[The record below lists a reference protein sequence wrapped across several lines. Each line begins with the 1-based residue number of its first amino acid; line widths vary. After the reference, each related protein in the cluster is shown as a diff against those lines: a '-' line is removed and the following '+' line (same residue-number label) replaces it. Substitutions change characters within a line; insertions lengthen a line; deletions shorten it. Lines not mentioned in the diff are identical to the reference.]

1 MIGHLFDLG
10 LTDYQEASLLQ
21 VALHQ
26 ARVQD
31 VIGDTLL
38 LTEHLPVYTLGRT
51 TCPEHV
57 GAGWVRGMINGIPVL
72 SADRGGS
79 VTYHGPGQLVGYPI
93 LRLRTYCAGPKAYV
107 NRLEEVLI
115 RTLETL
121 GVPAGRRAGTP
132 GVWVGERKIAAVGVR
147 ISQGVTRH
155 GFALNV
161 VNDLSP
167 FAAIVPCGLA
177 GAGMTSV
184 SLATGAVLGLE
195 AVGRAV
201 VGAFQEVFGLALQKE
216 CVAEWLASTGA
227 RPAAVACVNSKGA

>member
-1 MIGHLFDLG
+1 VIGHLLDLG
-10 LTDYQEASLLQ
+10 LADYHEASRLQ
-21 VALHQ
+21 MVLHQ

-51 TCPEHV
+51 TRPEHV
-57 GAGWVRGMINGIPVL
+57 GEGWARGMINGVPVL

-93 LRLRTYCAGPKAYV
+93 VRLRTYCAGPKAYV
-107 NRLEEVLI
+107 TCLEEVVI
-115 RTLETL
+115 RALDTL
-121 GVPAGRRAGTP
+121 GVPTGRRAGMP
-132 GVWVGERKIAAVGVR
+132 GVWIGDRKIAAVGVR

-167 FAAIVPCGLA
+167 FAAVVPCGLA

-184 SLATGAVLGLE
+184 ALAAGAVLELE

-201 VGAFQEVFGLALQKE
+201 VGAFQEVLGLALQKE
-216 CVAEWLASTGA
+216 RVAEWLASAGA
-227 RPAAVACVNSKGA
+227 RPAAVECATSRGA

>member
-1 MIGHLFDLG
+1 VIGHLLDLG
-10 LTDYQEASLLQ
+10 LTDYLEASRLQ

-51 TCPEHV
+51 TRPEHV
-57 GAGWVRGMINGIPVL
+57 GEGWATGMINGIPVL

-93 LRLRTYCAGPKAYV
+93 LRLRTYCDGPKAYV
-107 NRLEEVLI
+107 NCLEEVLI
-115 RTLETL
+115 RALDTL
-121 GVPAGRRAGTP
+121 GVPAGRRAWMP

-161 VNDLSP
+161 VNDLLP

-184 SLATGAVLGLE
+184 ALATGAALE
-195 AVGRAV
+195 CEAMGRAV

-216 CVAEWLASTGA
+216 RVAEWLASTGA
-227 RPAAVACVNSKGA
+227 GLAELECVSSKGA

>member
-1 MIGHLFDLG
+1 VIGHLLDLG
-10 LTDYQEASLLQ
+10 LTDYQEASRLQ

-51 TCPEHV
+51 TRPEHV
-57 GAGWVRGMINGIPVL
+57 GEGGVPGMINGIPVL
-72 SADRGGS
+72 TVDRGGS

-93 LRLRTYCAGPKAYV
+93 LRLQAYCAGPKAYV

-115 RTLETL
+115 RALDPL
-121 GVPAGRRAGTP
+121 GVPAGRRAGMP
-132 GVWVGERKIAAVGVR
+132 GVWVGDRKIAAVGVR
-147 ISQGVTRH
+147 IARGVTRH

-161 VNDLSP
+161 VNDLLP
-167 FAAIVPCGLA
+167 FEAIVPCGLG
-177 GAGMTSV
+177 GAVMTSV
-184 SLATGAVLGLE
+184 ALATGAALTVE

-201 VGAFQEVFGLALQKE
+201 VAAFQEVFELALQKE
-216 CVAEWLASTGA
+216 CVAEWFASTGA
-227 RPAAVACVNSKGA
+227 RLAGLECVSSKGA

>member
-1 MIGHLFDLG
+1 MIGHLLDLG
-10 LTDYQEASLLQ
+10 LTDYQEASRLQ

-51 TCPEHV
+51 TRPEHL
-57 GAGWVRGMINGIPVL
+57 GEGWGRGMLNGIPVL

-93 LRLRTYCAGPKAYV
+93 LQLRTYCAGPKAYMHG
-107 NRLEEVLI
+107 LEEVLI
-115 RTLETL
+115 RTLDTL
-121 GVPAGRRAGTP
+121 GVHARRQAGTP
-132 GVWVGERKIAAVGVR
+132 GVWVGDRKIAAVGVR

-167 FAAIVPCGLA
+167 FAAIVPCGLT
-177 GAGMTSV
+177 GAGITSV
-184 SLATGAVLGLE
+184 ALATGAALE
-195 AVGRAV
+195 LEEVGRAV
-201 VGAFQEVFGLALQKE
+201 AGAFQDVFGLALQKE
-216 CVAEWLASTGA
+216 RVAEWLASTGA
-227 RPAAVACVNSKGA
+227 RSVAVDCVSSKGA

>member
-1 MIGHLFDLG
+1 VIGHLLDLG
-10 LTDYQEASLLQ
+10 LTDYREASHLQ

-31 VIGDTLL
+31 AIGDTLL

-51 TCPEHV
+51 TRREHV
-57 GAGWVRGMINGIPVL
+57 GEGWARGVINGIPVL

-79 VTYHGPGQLVGYPI
+79 ATYHGPGQLVGYPI
-93 LRLRTYCAGPKAYV
+93 LSLRTYCAGPKAYV
-107 NRLEEVLI
+107 NCLEEALI
-115 RTLETL
+115 RALYTL
-121 GVPAGRRAGTP
+121 GVPAGRRSGMP
-132 GVWVGERKIAAVGVR
+132 GVWVGDRKIAALGVR

-177 GAGMTSV
+177 GVGMTSV
-184 SLATGAVLGLE
+184 VLATGAALELE
-195 AVGRAV
+195 AVGQAV

-216 CVAEWLASTGA
+216 RVAEWLASTGT
-227 RPAAVACVNSKGA
+227 RPMGLECVSSKGA

>member
-1 MIGHLFDLG
+1 MIGHLLDLG
-10 LTDYQEASLLQ
+10 LADYQEASRLQ

-26 ARVQD
+26 ARVQNA
-31 VIGDTLL
+31 IGDTLL

-51 TCPEHV
+51 TRPAHV
-57 GAGWVRGMINGIPVL
+57 GEGWAQGMINGIPVL
-72 SADRGGS
+72 STDRGGS
-79 VTYHGPGQLVGYPI
+79 VTYHGPGQVVGYPI
-93 LRLRTYCAGPKAYV
+93 LRLRTYCDGPKAYV

-115 RTLETL
+115 RALDPL
-121 GVPAGRRAGTP
+121 GVPAGRRAGMP
-132 GVWVGERKIAAVGVR
+132 GVWVGDRKIAAVGVR
-147 ISQGVTRH
+147 ISEGVTRH

-161 VNDLSP
+161 ANDLSP

-184 SLATGAVLGLE
+184 ALVTGAALELE

-216 CVAEWLASTGA
+216 HVAEWLASTDA
-227 RPAAVACVNSKGA
+227 RPGPIECVNSKGA

>member
-1 MIGHLFDLG
+1 MIGHLLDLG
-10 LTDYQEASLLQ
+10 LTDYQESARLQ

-51 TCPEHV
+51 TRPEHV
-57 GAGWVRGMINGIPVL
+57 GEGWARGRINGIPVL
-72 SADRGGS
+72 STDRGGS

-93 LRLRTYCAGPKAYV
+93 LRLRPYCAGPKAYV
-107 NRLEEVLI
+107 NCLEEVLI
-115 RTLETL
+115 RALDAL
-121 GVPAGRRAGTP
+121 GVPAGRRAGMP
-132 GVWVGERKIAAVGVR
+132 GVWVGDRKVAAVGVR

-184 SLATGAVLGLE
+184 TLLTGTALE
-195 AVGRAV
+195 LETVGRTV
-201 VGAFQEVFGLALQKE
+201 VWAFQEVFELALQKGR
-216 CVAEWLASTGA
+216 VGEWLTSSGA
-227 RPAAVACVNSKGA
+227 RPVAVGCASGKGA

>member
-1 MIGHLFDLG
+1 VIGHLFDLG

-26 ARVQD
+26 VRVQD
-31 VIGDTLL
+31 MIGDTLL

-51 TCPEHV
+51 THPEHV
-57 GAGWVRGMINGIPVL
+57 GEGWVRGMINGIPVL

-115 RTLETL
+115 RALDTL
-121 GVPAGRRAGTP
+121 GVPAGRRAGVP
-132 GVWVGERKIAAVGVR
+132 GVWVEDRKIAAVGVR

-161 VNDLSP
+161 ENDLSP

-184 SLATGAVLGLE
+184 SLATGAVLELE

-227 RPAAVACVNSKGA
+227 RPAAVECVNSKGA

>member
-1 MIGHLFDLG
+1 VIGHLFDLG

-26 ARVQD
+26 ARVQE

-51 TCPEHV
+51 THPEHV
-57 GAGWVRGMINGIPVL
+57 GEGWVRGMINGIPVL

-115 RTLETL
+115 RSLDTL
-121 GVPAGRRAGTP
+121 GVPAGRRVGAP
-132 GVWVGERKIAAVGVR
+132 GVWVGDRKIAAVGVR
-147 ISQGVTRH
+147 VSQGVTRH

-177 GAGMTSV
+177 GAGMTSIT
-184 SLATGAVLGLE
+184 LATGAARDLE
-195 AVGRAV
+195 TVGQAV

-216 CVAEWLASTGA
+216 HVAEWLASTSA
-227 RPAAVACVNSKGA
+227 RPVAVECLSSKGA

>member
-57 GAGWVRGMINGIPVL
+57 GEGWVRGMINGIPVL

-177 GAGMTSV
+177 EAGMTSV
-184 SLATGAVLGLE
+184 TLATGAVLELE
-195 AVGRAV
+195 AVGWVV

-216 CVAEWLASTGA
+216 RVAEWLASTGA
-227 RPAAVACVNSKGA
+227 RPVAVECISSKGA

>member
-10 LTDYQEASLLQ
+10 LTNYQEASLLQ
-21 VALHQ
+21 VALHE

-31 VIGDTLL
+31 MIGDTLL

-51 TCPEHV
+51 THPEHV
-57 GAGWVRGMINGIPVL
+57 GEGWVRGMINGIPVL

-115 RTLETL
+115 RALDTL
-121 GVPAGRRAGTP
+121 GVPAGRRAGMP
-132 GVWVGERKIAAVGVR
+132 GVWVEERKIAAVGVR

-167 FAAIVPCGLA
+167 FAGVVPCGLA

-184 SLATGAVLGLE
+184 SLATGAVLELE
-195 AVGRAV
+195 GVGRAV

-227 RPAAVACVNSKGA
+227 RPAAVECVNSKGA

>member
-1 MIGHLFDLG
+1 VIGHLLDLG
-10 LTDYQEASLLQ
+10 LTDYQESSRLQ

-51 TCPEHV
+51 TRPEHV
-57 GAGWVRGMINGIPVL
+57 GEGWVQGRINGIPVL

-115 RTLETL
+115 RALDTL
-121 GVPAGRRAGTP
+121 GVPAGRRAGMP
-132 GVWVGERKIAAVGVR
+132 GVWVGDRKVAAVGVR

-161 VNDLSP
+161 ANDLSP

-184 SLATGAVLGLE
+184 GLARGTAVDFE
-195 AVGRAV
+195 MAGRTVA
-201 VGAFQEVFGLALQKE
+201 GAFQEVFDLELQKGR
-216 CVAEWLASTGA
+216 VGEWITSVDA
-227 RPAAVACVNSKGA
+227 RPAAVECVSGKGA